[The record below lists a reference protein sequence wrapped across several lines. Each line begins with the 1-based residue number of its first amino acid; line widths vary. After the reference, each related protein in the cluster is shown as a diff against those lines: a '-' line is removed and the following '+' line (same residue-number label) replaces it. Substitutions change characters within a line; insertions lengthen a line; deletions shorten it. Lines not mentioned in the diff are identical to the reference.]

1 MWRKSAILSAVIG
14 SGLDCS
20 DALNA
25 SSMSPK
31 SILLSSCFSI
41 AVLLTKAAPV
51 IRSPNNTAIKLCAKA
66 WRYSRDPSR
75 RVGDKYDLDQRR
87 GAVAMNDSKSSRRS
101 TMLRLNADTSRHEKE
116 IEGPE
121 SEDGEGQATR
131 RGDDCHQ
138 DQTHNPRRHL
148 QHHHARRAFTTSQGS
163 DRAGRVADMA

>member
-1 MWRKSAILSAVIG
+1 MWRKSGILSAVIG

-66 WRYSRDPSR
+66 PAAWRCSRDPSR

-101 TMLRLNADTSRHEKE
+101 TMLRLTFDIPDDALERAASVEQNAFPTMMYCTNDWYNC
-116 IEGPE
+116 GLP
-121 SEDGEGQATR
+121 Q
-131 RGDDCHQ
+131 
-138 DQTHNPRRHL
+138 
-148 QHHHARRAFTTSQGS
+148 
-163 DRAGRVADMA
+163 